1 MDFNELRQK
10 VFEKTPVFGRIMKE
24 YGHVSLQHYFSR
36 SVSAP
41 CLVAEDRKNELLS
54 VVEERLRLALGPVI
68 AAEAC
73 RELRERYAVSTADHH
88 GPLAHPFF
96 LSCHLAQSAALSRG
110 TYRSIFV
117 FSCGGVSLNNS
128 SFPRGLLVHS
138 PELDVVRLPLF
149 SLKHRHE
156 SVYGLRG
163 YTPKELESVLKHIH
177 EHESFSADSKE
188 RLLGLVTEVY
198 GGQRVPSGAYY
209 ADQITATN
217 HALWK
222 KIPGQEDYH
231 FIMLQQEDVVVDLLV
246 RYHLGRGTLFEKL
259 FTSPQVLVSFEVCF
273 DGILGAFSRENGQGT
288 VLVWARVGG
297 ERMALKHVGNEL
309 VSDGGAY
316 RVPLESETLREAFLQ
331 KELLPSMAL
340 SFMVLSFY
348 YGLTCGG
355 GFSQV
360 NYLSDMRQAYLR
372 FLEHSGISGDEGLVA
387 ADIETDRLTAETAY
401 VFLSNHENQVPT
413 TALDLALYKT
423 ADTSCYLKEL
433 SEYCTLAEA
442 IDQLMPEF
450 YRILYHESP
459 PLSAPNFA
467 YLSALYA

>member
-10 VFEKTPVFGRIMKE
+10 VFEKTPVFGHILKE
-24 YGHVSLQHYFSR
+24 YGHLPLQNYFSR
-36 SVSAP
+36 SISAP
-41 CLVAEDRKNELLS
+41 CLVTEDRKNELLS
-54 VVEERLRLALGPVI
+54 VVEERLRVALGPVV
-68 AAEAC
+68 AAEVC
-73 RELRERYAVSTADHH
+73 RELGERYAVSTADHH

-128 SFPRGLLVHS
+128 SFPRGLLVHT
-138 PELDVVRLPLF
+138 PELELVRLPLF

-156 SVYGLRG
+156 SVYGHHG
-163 YTPKELESVLKHIH
+163 YTEKELEGVLKHVR
-177 EHESFSADSKE
+177 EHKSFSAENKGQ
-188 RLLGLVTEVY
+188 LLSLVTEMY
-198 GGQRVPSGAYY
+198 GAQSVLSKAYY

-222 KIPGQEDYH
+222 KIPGQEEFN
-231 FIMLQQEDVVVDLLV
+231 FIMLQQEDIVVDLLV
-246 RYHLGRGTLFEKL
+246 RYHFGRGTLLEKL
-259 FTSPQVLVSFEVCF
+259 FTSPQVLASFEVCF
-273 DGILGAFSRENGQGT
+273 DGILGAFSRDSGQGT
-288 VLVWARVGG
+288 VLVWAQVGG
-297 ERMALKHVGNEL
+297 ERVALKHIGNEL
-309 VSDGGAY
+309 ISVDGAY
-316 RVPLESETLREAFLQ
+316 CVPLESQTLRDAFLQ

-360 NYLSDMRQAYLR
+360 NYLADMRQAYLR
-372 FLEHSGISGDEGLVA
+372 FLEHSGISSDEGLVA

-423 ADTSCYLKEL
+423 VDTSCYLKEL

-442 IDQLMPEF
+442 VDQLMPEF

-459 PLSAPNFA
+459 PLCAQKFA
-467 YLSALYA
+467 YLSALYV